1 MEQKRARKIEN
12 NKLNVP
18 HKRREHLPSPPS
30 PPSSLLHPHPIPLFS
45 PPLITPPPPPLHLN
59 FRKNSRQ
66 TKRCDIPFLA
76 SKWYMKGYTN
86 LWGQGDRKG
95 AFSRILRKI
104 FFCSVV
110 VSSDHL
116 HFYIKKDFAIQKN
129 TRKGRKQRKS

>member
-1 MEQKRARKIEN
+1 MYRTREEN
-12 NKLNVP
+12 TFP
-18 HKRREHLPSPPS
+18 HPPPPLPSLFHHHPIPPFSPPS
-30 PPSSLLHPHPIPLFS
+30 PPP
-45 PPLITPPPPPLHLN
+45 TPLHLN
-59 FRKNSRQ
+59 FRKKSRQ